1 MSKILCLT
9 LVVLVACCSSVWA
22 QSILVACYDSGKVE
36 QFGMDGSYIGTFA
49 TPTNKPVAVIQG
61 ADGYIYVGGGNFANA
76 GGVSRYAVDGTL
88 LNDNL
93 ITGVTAVAD
102 LAWANGKLWLTDY
115 YGHTAAYD
123 PATGLQSGPS
133 TTIAGNPY
141 AIKVGP
147 DGLVYV
153 ATMGSGQLLAWD
165 TVLNTTT
172 EIATAKIG
180 DANDALMSLA
190 WNGND
195 LYVGGN
201 STWVYK
207 YVPGTGLVGWAQGN
221 TSGLGIA
228 IYGDTL
234 YRAASNT
241 GQLKAFS
248 LADGSTVFDMDISA
262 ISGQVQQICVA
273 VPEPSSLLALAAGAA
288 GLVGFARRRR
298 S

>member
-9 LVVLVACCSSVWA
+9 LVVLVACCSGVWA
-22 QSILVACYDSGKVE
+22 QSILVACYDTGKVE
-36 QFGMDGSYIGTFA
+36 QFAMDGSYIGTFA

-76 GGVSRYAVDGTL
+76 GGVSRYSMDGTL

-102 LAWANGKLWLTDY
+102 LDWANGKLWLTDY
-115 YGHTAAYD
+115 YGYTAAYD

-141 AIKVGP
+141 AIKFGP
-147 DGLVYV
+147 DGLAYV
-153 ATMGSGQLLAWD
+153 ATLATGELLTWD
-165 TVLNTTT
+165 TTTGVVT
-172 EIATAKIG
+172 QVATA
-180 DANDALMSLA
+180 ADALMSLA
-190 WNGND
+190 WSGND

-207 YVPGTGLVGWAQGN
+207 YTPGTGLVGWAQGN

-228 IYGDTL
+228 VYGDTL
-234 YRAASNT
+234 YRTAANK

-248 LADGSTVFDMDISA
+248 LADGSTVWEKDINS
-262 ISGQVQQICVA
+262 ISGQEQQICVL
-273 VPEPSSLLALAAGAA
+273 VPEPSSLLALVAGVA